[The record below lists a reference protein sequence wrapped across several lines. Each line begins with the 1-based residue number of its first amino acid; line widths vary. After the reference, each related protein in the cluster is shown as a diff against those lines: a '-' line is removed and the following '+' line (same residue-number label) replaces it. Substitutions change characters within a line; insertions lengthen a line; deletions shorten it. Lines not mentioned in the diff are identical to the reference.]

1 MSKRLYLLC
10 HISQSGILLCLCVFS
25 TIFGKSTIAHMA
37 RCHTT
42 GSRVSGSITTICVLF
57 LQVLLG
63 DALDVVPQHL
73 PVTLSASLSQSLSS
87 FTTARHVSFLADCKR
102 MNTTAENG
110 PIYVGRGRTHQTAP
124 PSRL

>member
-1 MSKRLYLLC
+1 
-10 HISQSGILLCLCVFS
+10 
-25 TIFGKSTIAHMA
+25 MA

-87 FTTARHVSFLADCKR
+87 FATSGHVALFFVLTVEDHSPEDCPMVDIVNFR
-102 MNTTAENG
+102 FGIFSSE
-110 PIYVGRGRTHQTAP
+110 P
-124 PSRL
+124 PKDL